1 LALKVREELKKAGLE
16 VLLSRE
22 NDVEVPLKAR
32 IDKARRV
39 GAEVLLSLHHNSAA
53 SPAAAGA
60 ETYYQSRRPESRRLA
75 ALVQEYLVRATGL
88 ADRGLKTRLREDGR
102 DYYYLLREAPM
113 PAAILEV
120 AFLTSPV
127 DQKRLSSPDFQEQ
140 AAKALAT
147 ALKRFV
153 APPAPGPFPDVPSDH
168 WAYQAVSWAAR
179 EGILSGYPDGRFHGS
194 EPATRYELAAAL
206 FRLAGRPSG
215 EKLADDQHQREAGQ
229 EPES

>member
-1 LALKVREELKKAGLE
+1 MALKVREELKKAGLE

-75 ALVQEYLVRATGL
+75 ALVQEYLVKATGL

-140 AAKALAT
+140 AARALAA
-147 ALKRFV
+147 ALTRFV

-168 WAYQAVSWAAR
+168 WAARAVAWAAQQ
-179 EGILSGYPDGRFHGS
+179 GILSGYPDGRFHGT

-206 FRLAGRPSG
+206 FRLAGTLSG
-215 EKLADDQHQREAGQ
+215 QKPADDQHEREAG
-229 EPES
+229 EKPEG